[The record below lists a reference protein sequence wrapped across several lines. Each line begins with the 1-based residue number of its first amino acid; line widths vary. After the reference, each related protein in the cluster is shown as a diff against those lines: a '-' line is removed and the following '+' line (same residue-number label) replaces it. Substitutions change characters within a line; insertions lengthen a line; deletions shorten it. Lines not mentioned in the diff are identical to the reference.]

1 MQILTMEKG
10 AQGITDQQSTTPKNS
25 VKLPHH
31 QKDIQ
36 CPGSFD
42 KEVQTNTKQAVQMDQ
57 ELACLPK
64 ASNWLNIS
72 ILFM

>member
-1 MQILTMEKG
+1 MQIWVNPPMQILTMEKG
-10 AQGITDQQSTTPKNS
+10 AQGITDQQITTPKNS

-42 KEVQTNTKQAVQMDQ
+42 KGSANQY
-57 ELACLPK
+57 K
-64 ASNWLNIS
+64 ASS
-72 ILFM
+72 